1 MTAIHDDLVR
11 VQSDWKDWRTV
22 EVRLRDMTG
31 LHWSQPAGAPHAL
44 LHGYIPCTGIVSG
57 ELPHSCSESAPPHR
71 LLVCALKRR
80 TPPAIYAVMALQ
92 ADAARH
98 AMTVPPPSGPT
109 PRPLWERR

>member
-22 EVRLRDMTG
+22 EVRLRDVTD

-44 LHGYIPCTGIVSG
+44 LHGYISCASIVSG
-57 ELPHSCSESAPPHR
+57 ELSHRCDQSSAPHR

-80 TPPAIYAVMALQ
+80 TPTAIYAIMALQ
-92 ADAARH
+92 ADAARN
-98 AMTVPPPSGPT
+98 AKMVLPPAS
-109 PRPLWERR
+109 RMRRVQWERR